1 MRRILALLSLSV
13 FLFALPLSAAERGV
27 KRVEIKTSS
36 GETVGLYE
44 ESHALVIGV
53 SEYTNGWPKLPG
65 VRKDVKAVTAALEKK
80 GFNVTQVNNPKDRRA
95 IEDAF
100 TGFIDRYGLKPE
112 NRLLF
117 YFSGHGHTEK
127 TTYGDEMGYIVPAAS
142 PNPKRDKQGFLKN
155 AMDMQIIEVYAKRIQ
170 SKHALFVFD
179 SCFSGALF
187 ALSRSVPESISY
199 KTGKPV
205 RQFITSGSAD
215 ETVPDTSIFRQQFV
229 SALEGEADLNKDHY
243 VTGAEL
249 GEFLQESVI
258 NYSKGAQHP
267 QYGKIRHPK
276 LDKGDFVFQL
286 ASLSLPK
293 APSESNFS
301 INDLQEEVKKQQE
314 RKSREAELKR
324 KWGDKLKEMQAAFAK
339 VKSLDSQQATLGVK
353 VKAWRRFAKA
363 FSENNPYSS
372 KDETLRDH
380 SQARIAHWQAEEKKQ
395 KQQATLTVR
404 SNVYDDEVYING
416 KLKGSTKLTVTLEPG
431 TYRVELRKTGY
442 KSVYANITL
451 KPGEQKTVKAELKR
465 KTSQAA
471 LKQKQESE
479 MPLLLQRIE
488 VSTSNSVEKVS
499 FMFSKTFREDP
510 LLNFDSGSMSVRFTK
525 TGLDPS
531 MPTLISPEAN
541 PLIRTIRTTPSYS
554 EGYVR
559 VDLNFRQNRSLRGN
573 PEITYSLDRITL
585 TLFHRPVEDV
595 WTESNTG
602 MKFRRI
608 PGGDFRM
615 GSPSSEKDREDN
627 EKQHT
632 VSVGEFW
639 LAETEV
645 TQAQWQAVMGSNP
658 SKFRGSDLPVE
669 QVSWND
675 IQEFIR
681 KLNRRTGK
689 RFRLPT
695 EAEWE
700 YAARAGTQTAYYW
713 GDQIGSNNANCR
725 ECGTRGR
732 WDGKQTAPVGSFKP
746 NAFGLFDMLGNV
758 YEWTCSAYTW
768 SYDGREQKCS
778 VSASTYSLRGGSW
791 FNEPW
796 GVRAAHRTVYLPDGR
811 LLVIGF
817 RLVREN

>member
-1 MRRILALLSLSV
+1 MRHIHCKLLLAFAIL
-13 FLFALPLSAAERGV
+13 LFTLSAYAAETRGV
-27 KRVEIKTSS
+27 KRVKIKTQA
-36 GETVGLYE
+36 GESVGLYE

-100 TGFIDRYGLKPE
+100 TGFIDRYGLKPR

-229 SALEGEADLNKDHY
+229 SALEGEADLNKDHF

-249 GEFLQESVI
+249 GEFLHESVI

-276 LDKGDFVFQL
+276 MDKGDFVFQL
-286 ASLSLPK
+286 SSLSLPK

-324 KWGDKLKEMQAAFAK
+324 EWAEKLKEMQAAFAEA
-339 VKSLDSQQATLGVK
+339 KSLDSQQATPRAK
-353 VKAWRRFAKA
+353 VTAWKRFSKA
-363 FSENNPYSS
+363 FPEDNPYSS

-431 TYRVELRKTGY
+431 TYRVELHKTGY
-442 KSVYANITL
+442 KSVYTNITL

-471 LKQKQESE
+471 LRQKQKS
-479 MPLLLQRIE
+479 
-488 VSTSNSVEKVS
+488 
-499 FMFSKTFREDP
+499 
-510 LLNFDSGSMSVRFTK
+510 SG
-525 TGLDPS
+525 
-531 MPTLISPEAN
+531 
-541 PLIRTIRTTPSYS
+541 
-554 EGYVR
+554 
-559 VDLNFRQNRSLRGN
+559 
-573 PEITYSLDRITL
+573 
-585 TLFHRPVEDV
+585 V
-595 WTESNTG
+595 WTEPNTG

-608 PGGDFRM
+608 PGGSFRI
-615 GSPSSEKDREDN
+615 GDQFGEGNDDEKNHR
-627 EKQHT
+627 KIT
-632 VSVGEFW
+632 IKRFW
-639 LAETEV
+639 LGTMEV
-645 TQAQWQAVMGSNP
+645 TQAQWQAIMGNKP
-658 SKFRGSDLPVE
+658 LKFKDDDLPVDT
-669 QVSWND
+669 VNWND
-675 IQEFIR
+675 VQEFIEH
-681 KLNRRTGK
+681 LNALTGK
-689 RFRLPT
+689 RFRLPS

-700 YAARAGTQTAYYW
+700 YA
-713 GDQIGSNNANCR
+713 CR
-725 ECGTRGR
+725 EGGKKVRYCNGKDIADPSEMNFNGTRKYKKPYSVVGEYR
-732 WDGKQTAPVGSFKP
+732 RKITPVASFSP
-746 NAFGLFDMLGNV
+746 NSLGLYDMSGNV
-758 YEWTCSAYTW
+758 WEWTCSEYKNP
-768 SYDGREQKCS
+768 YDGSEEKCS
-778 VSASTYSLRGGSW
+778 FSASRYSLRGGSSSNAPSW
-791 FNEPW
+791 
-796 GVRAAHRTVYLPDGR
+796 VRASNRNLYYPDVR
-811 LLVIGF
+811 INFTGF
-817 RLVREN
+817 RLALDN